1 MAEDNSGQ
9 GGQSR
14 TAEETPQRLAAR
26 ERAPIDRI
34 NTIENGRD
42 VQRDASWG
50 NTAARASVAMD
61 AEALRTGD
69 GVRAAA
75 STARSKRDERADK
88 AAGREAGSPEPGR
101 RPAVVEAAT
110 AIDKATDSPRKV
122 PAGKEPLGDGFVE
135 KLDNRMKAA
144 QIGEKGW
151 QGRTAELHEVMQD
164 LGKVADADFGRAR
177 ELWRKHAGHEADLP
191 PALER
196 PTDAV
201 RAPSND
207 EIETRAALLERLARR
222 FVKAHDSDAYHF
234 RDDPSVVAFEF
245 INRTLLKDKLQTTHD
260 DPHVVQAMVDRGR
273 AEGWKEIHVKGSEE
287 FKRAAWLAASLADM
301 EVTGYKP
308 RGADQTM
315 LEELRKDRADAAAR
329 AARAPEQPQRRDT
342 APASDGRVVDERKLS
357 TMQETALIA
366 LEQTL
371 RERGDSDKQIAM
383 AVSVARDQFDQKR
396 VYAGKIVEHG
406 EARYEFNDKNEKS
419 YYVKLESPAGKT
431 ETVWGVHLR
440 EAIKDSAAK
449 PGDDVFVAY
458 QGREQVKRKVDDRD
472 ASGKVVGSHEVVTH
486 RNKWAVEQFDRVS
499 EQARGKLEAMAKDTA
514 RQPIVRQYSPTA
526 PTQVQRATQPAPE
539 RHAPRTR

>member
-1 MAEDNSGQ
+1 MAEDNAGQ
-9 GGQSR
+9 SGQSR
-14 TAEETPQRLAAR
+14 TAEEAPQRLAAR

-42 VQRDASWG
+42 VQRDAARG
-50 NTAARASVAMD
+50 NAAARASVAMD
-61 AEALRTGD
+61 EQVRSTSDGD
-69 GVRAAA
+69 RAGAAA
-75 STARSKRDERADK
+75 PRVERDERADK
-88 AAGREAGSPEPGR
+88 AQGHDVATPEVGQ
-101 RPAVVEAAT
+101 RPAAVEAAA
-110 AIDKATDSPRKV
+110 AIDKAADDPRKES
-122 PAGKEPLGDGFVE
+122 AGKVPLGEEFVA
-135 KLDNRMKAA
+135 KLDDRMKAA

-151 QGRTAELHEVMQD
+151 KGRDAELHEVMKD

-177 ELWRKHAGHEADLP
+177 ELWRKHAGNEADLP

-207 EIETRAALLERLARR
+207 AIETRAALLERLARR

-245 INRTLLKDKLQTTHD
+245 IKRTLLKDKLQTTHD

-287 FKRAAWLAASLADM
+287 FKRTAWLAASLADM

-308 RGADQTM
+308 RGADQMM

-329 AARAPEQPQRRDT
+329 TARVPEQPQRRDT

-396 VYAGKIVEHG
+396 VYAGKIVAHG
-406 EARYEFNDKNEKS
+406 EARYELNDKNEQS

-449 PGDDVFVAY
+449 PGADVFVAY
-458 QGREQVKRKVDDRD
+458 QGREQVKIKVDDRD
-472 ASGKVVGSHEVVTH
+472 AAGKMVGAHEVVTH
-486 RNKWAVEQFDRVS
+486 RNKWVVEQFDRVS

-526 PTQVQRATQPAPE
+526 PTKVQRATQPAPE